1 MNNQTETKDEA
12 MNKTNINISWTE
24 QPFFQ
29 DLLEDDIQIGQTIVD
44 YGETGD
50 KESCYLEIFIYEG
63 SEVTDRVIW
72 VMTNLVNLLNPNL
85 TLSHGEKLFRL
96 ESDAKIEKEHDEKLA
111 KGEPIND
118 KEYPFLNACQFYFK
132 PIDKTLKPT
141 PEYPLIVRFVH
152 ADGTGG
158 GLFKSEKAYAVPMK
172 LNTSYFRF

>member
-1 MNNQTETKDEA
+1 MNNQKETKDET
-12 MNKTNINISWTE
+12 MNKTNINISWAE
-24 QPFFQ
+24 HPFFQ
-29 DLLEDDIQIGQTIVD
+29 DLLEDDIQIGQTTVT

-50 KESCYLEIFIYEG
+50 KESCYIEMFIYEG

-96 ESDAKIEKEHDEKLA
+96 ESDANLEKEHDKKLDEG
-111 KGEPIND
+111 KSIDDN
-118 KEYPFLNACQFYFK
+118 EYPFLNACQFYFK
-132 PIDKTLKPT
+132 PIDKTSKPICK
-141 PEYPLIVRFVH
+141 YPLIVRFVH

-158 GLFKSEKAYAVPMK
+158 GLLKSEKVYTVPMK